1 MAASVWLKHLLR
13 WHWVSSA
20 LALFGLL
27 LFVITGVTLNH
38 AGQIPGTPMVT
49 VVEGIAPDAVL
60 ASVVE
65 AQKADSA
72 VLPIALNRW
81 LQREQGLALKPGA
94 VEWSEYELYV
104 SLPKP
109 GGDAWLSLDLNTG
122 ELLYETTDRGW
133 IAWLNDLHKGRNAGP
148 VWFWFIDVFA
158 VICLVFCLTGLAVLG
173 LHARERISVWP
184 VVGLG
189 VLLPL
194 LLAVVF
200 VH

>member
-1 MAASVWLKHLLR
+1 MTASVWLKHLLR
-13 WHWVSSA
+13 WHWISSA

-38 AGQIPGTPMVT
+38 AGQISSTP
-49 VVEGIAPDAVL
+49 VVSVIEGVVPDAVL
-60 ASVVE
+60 RSTIE
-65 AQKADSA
+65 AQATGSTGLPQALDS
-72 VLPIALNRW
+72 W
-81 LQREQGLALKPGA
+81 LKREQELTLKRGEI
-94 VEWSEYELYV
+94 EWSEYELYV
-104 SLPKP
+104 SLPQP
-109 GGDAWLSLDLNTG
+109 GGDAWLSVDLQTG
-122 ELLYETTDRGW
+122 ELLYEATDRGW
-133 IAWLNDLHKGRNAGP
+133 IAWLNDLHKGRNAGA

-158 VICLVFCLTGLAVLG
+158 VICLIFCLTGLAVLA